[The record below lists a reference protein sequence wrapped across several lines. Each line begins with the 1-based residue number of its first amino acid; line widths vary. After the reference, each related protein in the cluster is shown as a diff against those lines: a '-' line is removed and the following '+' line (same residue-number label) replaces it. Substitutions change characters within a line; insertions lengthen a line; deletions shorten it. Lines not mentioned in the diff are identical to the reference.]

1 MAKEIRFAVGS
12 REDVRSSVWMLW
24 TNRDDLYLAARST
37 AGLSKISFHK
47 SGVCRYAVVNNIPR
61 PPLVKW
67 RRPQKGDPGVSD
79 DITSMFTIEVPAMN
93 LKNRFRDRLPP
104 PNKPIELIAPPDDGT
119 KVIIRILLA
128 KNTLT
133 EEEVR
138 KRGNNKLVF
147 FHGSIPMP
155 RETVWLISFYQDLL
169 WSEMQY
175 VGNLI
180 NTTKINLMPDSSK
193 EDFGS
198 AYMHIIDGGNSPR
211 IIDIPLG
218 ADNLNVETK

>member
-1 MAKEIRFAVGS
+1 
-12 REDVRSSVWMLW
+12 
-24 TNRDDLYLAARST
+24 
-37 AGLSKISFHK
+37 
-47 SGVCRYAVVNNIPR
+47 
-61 PPLVKW
+61 
-67 RRPQKGDPGVSD
+67 
-79 DITSMFTIEVPAMN
+79 MN